1 LLFGRS
7 DKELRKILEH
17 SDAGIP
23 AASRATRAQAFPS
36 SESWHMTPIT
46 DEFLLVAR
54 RHSRVTAEALTRI
67 REILTQS
74 TSTTH
79 RTH

>member
-1 LLFGRS
+1 
-7 DKELRKILEH
+7 
-17 SDAGIP
+17 
-23 AASRATRAQAFPS
+23 
-36 SESWHMTPIT
+36 MTPIT

-54 RHSRVTAEALTRI
+54 RHSRVTAEALKRI